1 MKGKHEFGGKSLRF
15 LSTIQVEAERKLSQT
30 RHSKEFII
38 IMEKQRYCGL
48 VYQSLFLTFSWQDT
62 SLFTLLKLIFLSFSR
77 FWPKKN
83 FKYYVVEGCFGT
95 LLAADCSLTTENLL
109 NHPSGCFLCLL
120 LIFPHCRAVRK
131 IKLFLLQSTSQLY
144 ICSIRINAIPPF
156 LNLR

>member
-77 FWPKKN
+77 F
-83 FKYYVVEGCFGT
+83 
-95 LLAADCSLTTENLL
+95 
-109 NHPSGCFLCLL
+109 
-120 LIFPHCRAVRK
+120 
-131 IKLFLLQSTSQLY
+131 
-144 ICSIRINAIPPF
+144 
-156 LNLR
+156 